1 MRNRMNNTKKGRQI
15 KVGIVGAG
23 ASGMT
28 AAIAAARAGADV
40 TVFERNDRVG
50 KKILATGNGRC
61 NLGNRQMSVDRYYT
75 DNKKFVEDRLNEF
88 GTDETVHFFES
99 LGLMIKDKNGYLY
112 PASEQASAV
121 LDVLRNEMTRLGI
134 NIITEC
140 MVKSVNKKESAYVL
154 MTEEPENADNRYMFD
169 KVIVACGGQAAPS
182 SGSDGNG
189 YMIAKH
195 FGHHI
200 KKTVPALV
208 QLKCQENFFKSVS
221 GVRADAN
228 IEIWFNGK
236 KEACERGELQITDYG
251 ISGIPIFQISR
262 TAAYM
267 LTEGKKPEVHIDFLP
282 DYTENDYKE
291 FCDKRYSLLKDKEE
305 TVGGFFTGML
315 NKKLMQLFIRMAGL
329 KAEDKVK
336 NADKSAIYKVFS
348 LCRDL
353 KVTVTETNGF
363 KNAQVT
369 AGGILLSEISEQFE
383 SLKSHGL
390 YFTGEILDVD
400 GICGG
405 YNLQWAWCSGYTAG
419 NAAAKAQK

>member
-1 MRNRMNNTKKGRQI
+1 
-15 KVGIVGAG
+15 
-23 ASGMT
+23 
-28 AAIAAARAGADV
+28 
-40 TVFERNDRVG
+40 
-50 KKILATGNGRC
+50 
-61 NLGNRQMSVDRYYT
+61 
-75 DNKKFVEDRLNEF
+75 
-88 GTDETVHFFES
+88 
-99 LGLMIKDKNGYLY
+99 
-112 PASEQASAV
+112 
-121 LDVLRNEMTRLGI
+121 
-134 NIITEC
+134 
-140 MVKSVNKKESAYVL
+140 
-154 MTEEPENADNRYMFD
+154 
-169 KVIVACGGQAAPS
+169 
-182 SGSDGNG
+182 
-189 YMIAKH
+189 
-195 FGHHI
+195 
-200 KKTVPALV
+200 
-208 QLKCQENFFKSVS
+208 
-221 GVRADAN
+221 VRDDAN
-228 IEIWFNGK
+228 IEIWYNGK

-251 ISGIPIFQISR
+251 ISGIPVFQISR

-282 DYTENDYKE
+282 DYTENTYKE
-291 FCDKRYSLLKDKEE
+291 FCDKRYSLMKND
-305 TVGGFFTGML
+305 TVGEFFTGML

-353 KVTVTETNGF
+353 KVTVTDTNGF

-383 SLKSHGL
+383 SLKSQGL